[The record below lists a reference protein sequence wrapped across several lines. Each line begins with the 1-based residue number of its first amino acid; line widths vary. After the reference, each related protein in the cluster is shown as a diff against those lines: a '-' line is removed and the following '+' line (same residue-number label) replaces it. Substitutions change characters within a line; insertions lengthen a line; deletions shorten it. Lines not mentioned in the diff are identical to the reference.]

1 MQAHSRVQIS
11 FLLNVYWILWVWD
24 IYMDRYIIVQSCPTL
39 CDPMD
44 CSLPSSSVLGDSLGK
59 STGVGCHALLQGIF
73 PTQTKPRSPTLQA
86 DSLPS
91 ELPGKPILPL
101 KFILCSKHRIMLWS
115 HSLRSLQWE
124 FQICCRHFLLATFY
138 TRGILLGALQRIFI
152 FTKKRDAW
160 WENLAIALS
169 FLFWT
174 LIWEVIP
181 DAEICNQEAT
191 SIRTKASLY

>member
-1 MQAHSRVQIS
+1 MSDSLRPHGQQPSR
-11 FLLNVYWILWVWD
+11 LLWGFSRQECWS
-24 IYMDRYIIVQSCPTL
+24 R
-39 CDPMD
+39 
-44 CSLPSSSVLGDSLGK
+44 LPYPPLGDLHDLG
-59 STGVGCHALLQGIF
+59 F
-73 PTQTKPRSPTLQA
+73 KPRSPTLQA

-91 ELPGKPILPL
+91 ETPGKPILPL
-101 KFILCSKHRIMLWS
+101 KFILCSKHHIRLWS
-115 HSLRSLQWE
+115 HSLRSLQGK
-124 FQICCRHFLLATFY
+124 FQICYRHFLLSVFY

-181 DAEICNQEAT
+181 DAEICDQEAA
-191 SIRTKASLY
+191 SIRTIANLY